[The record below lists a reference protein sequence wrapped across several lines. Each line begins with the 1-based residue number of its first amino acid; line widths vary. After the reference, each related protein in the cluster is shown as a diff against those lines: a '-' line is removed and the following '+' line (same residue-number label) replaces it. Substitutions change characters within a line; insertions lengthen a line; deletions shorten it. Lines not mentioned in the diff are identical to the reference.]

1 MRTRWQRV
9 NRSLSVSE
17 PSHLDFL
24 RPACQQSAQHADS
37 SATANHVSAF
47 LDLHTLPALLWP
59 PRKTA
64 GWNGGALGMGGL
76 AQPLH
81 KFVQD
86 CTLCQQYRCGQHLCA
101 ARHRHEL
108 LPLWSEHPCRLQQ
121 CHHSFEVEKPNS
133 SLSQNTRCMAMQ
145 LLCLN
150 WQGVSRTAAMHC
162 YAVRACACN

>member
-1 MRTRWQRV
+1 MSRHHGLPTTGSPGRCRTSILGCMRTRWQRV

-47 LDLHTLPALLWP
+47 LGLHTLPALLWP

-76 AQPLH
+76 AKPLH

-86 CTLCQQYRCGQHLCA
+86 CTLCQQSRCGQHLCA
-101 ARHRHEL
+101 LDIDMNCCLCGVAKHSVHGYAAA
-108 LPLWSEHPCRLQQ
+108 LPE
-121 CHHSFEVEKPNS
+121 F
-133 SLSQNTRCMAMQ
+133 A
-145 LLCLN
+145 
-150 WQGVSRTAAMHC
+150 GGF
-162 YAVRACACN
+162 